1 MIPKF
6 DYIRP
11 QNIQETISVLAH
23 YRADARLIA
32 GGTDI
37 MPGFRQESARFK
49 DIKVM
54 VDIHHLPELKTIEKS
69 ATHFILGAGVTF
81 SQLAAHAEIHVLFP
95 ILVKAALG
103 VGSVQIRNR
112 ATLAGNFVNN
122 APCADT
128 VPPLLVYQA
137 VIRIASQTNQREM
150 PLAQFLLSP
159 YHTQLCPDEMV
170 THILLPIPTVSF
182 RGDFFKL
189 GRRRAVAI
197 SRISLALLAD
207 IRDGVFHE
215 LRLASGAITPIG
227 KRFERIEQ
235 LALQKEAK
243 TETYK
248 KLAKELGKEILEQ
261 TGLRWSTPYK
271 LPVVQ
276 QAFYQ
281 LLEGV
286 CSTTNSKEK
295 H

>member
-1 MIPKF
+1 MIPQF
-6 DYIRP
+6 EFIRP
-11 QNIQETISVLAH
+11 QNIQETISVLAQ
-23 YRADARLIA
+23 YKSDARLIA

-49 DIKVM
+49 EIKVM
-54 VDIHHLPELKTIEKS
+54 VDIHHLEELKTIEKNQS
-69 ATHFILGAGVTF
+69 HLLIGAGVTF
-81 SQLAAHAEIHVLFP
+81 SQLAIHPDVNLWFP
-95 ILVKAALG
+95 VLVKAALG

-128 VPPLLVYQA
+128 VPPLLVYEA
-137 VIRIASQTNQREM
+137 VIRIASQDKKREM
-150 PLAQFLLSP
+150 LLADFLLSP
-159 YHTQLCPDEMV
+159 YHTQLLPDEMV
-170 THILLPIPTVSF
+170 THILLPIPAANL

-197 SRISLALLAD
+197 SRISLALVAD

-215 LRLASGAITPIG
+215 LKLASGAITPIG
-227 KRFERIEQ
+227 KRFENIEQ
-235 LALQKEAK
+235 LARTKEAK

-248 KLAKELGKEILEQ
+248 KLAKELGKEILEL

-281 LLEGV
+281 LLESV
-286 CSTTNSKEK
+286 CSSVPNQEK
-295 H
+295 